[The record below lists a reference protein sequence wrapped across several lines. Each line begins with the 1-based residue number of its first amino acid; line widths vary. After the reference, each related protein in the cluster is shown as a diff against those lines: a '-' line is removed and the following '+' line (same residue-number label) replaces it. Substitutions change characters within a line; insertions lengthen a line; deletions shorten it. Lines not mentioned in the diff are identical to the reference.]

1 ASAALGPVL
10 AEGEA
15 DVHGTAVAE
24 ADRLLRHPLG
34 NARIGGI
41 GGGLTTCGLLHR
53 DPCRA
58 RLLVLGA
65 DLQDRASAEED
76 DRRECPDGGAEPRR
90 ARLERR
96 AERRRGARRCPFPR
110 RWRGHCRSLRLR
122 LLGYCESVP
131 GGCGGFGRACCSGC
145 CGPLPGWLPAGGWP

>member
-1 ASAALGPVL
+1 PLRIDDFLRAAAVFVRAAGQDHIGVGAVGAASEDMELVRASAALGPVL

-65 DLQDRASAEED
+65 DLQDRASAEE
-76 DRRECPDGGAEPRR
+76 
-90 ARLERR
+90 
-96 AERRRGARRCPFPR
+96 
-110 RWRGHCRSLRLR
+110 
-122 LLGYCESVP
+122 
-131 GGCGGFGRACCSGC
+131 
-145 CGPLPGWLPAGGWP
+145 